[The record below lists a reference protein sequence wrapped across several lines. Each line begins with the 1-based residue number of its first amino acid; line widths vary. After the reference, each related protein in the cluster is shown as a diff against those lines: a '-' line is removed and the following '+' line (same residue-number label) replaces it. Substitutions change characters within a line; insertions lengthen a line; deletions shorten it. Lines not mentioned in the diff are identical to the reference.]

1 MAHFRAEIEVPR
13 PIEEVFRY
21 LAEFEN
27 AADWD
32 PGIVSARKLDDGPVR
47 QGTRFEV
54 VSRFLGRD
62 VRLVYAVTQ
71 LDPPS
76 RLVLE
81 GEADTVVSVDTL
93 TFAKTGTGTRLVYDA
108 HLRLKGLLY
117 LADLPLHGVF
127 QVLGGRAARG
137 LEEALRRGAGSA

>member
-21 LAEFEN
+21 LAKFEN

-32 PGIVSARKLDDGPVR
+32 PGIVAARKLDDGPVR
-47 QGTRFEV
+47 AGTRFEV

-62 VRLVYAVTQ
+62 IRLTYAVTQ
-71 LDPPS
+71 LEPPS

-93 TFAKTGTGTRLVYDA
+93 TFAKTGVGTRLVYDA
-108 HLRLKGLLY
+108 NLRLKGLLY

-127 QVLGGRAARG
+127 QVLGGRAVRG
-137 LEEALRRGAGSA
+137 LEEALRGGVGTS

>member
-1 MAHFRAEIEVPR
+1 MAWFRAEIEVPR
-13 PIEEVFRY
+13 PVEEVFGY
-21 LAEFEN
+21 LAEFQN
-27 AADWD
+27 AAEWD
-32 PGIVSARKLDDGPVR
+32 PGIVSAHKLDEGPVR
-47 QGTRFEV
+47 MGTRFEV

-93 TFAKTGTGTRLVYDA
+93 TFAKTDGGTRLVYDA
-108 HLRLKGLLY
+108 NLRLKGWLY
-117 LADLPLHGVF
+117 VADLPLHLVF
-127 QVLGGRAARG
+127 QWLGRNAARG
-137 LEEALRRGAGSA
+137 LEEALGRGAAGA